1 MSFNRLNYDTCSYQH
16 TLAESVGPGEYMLTE
31 PPNVSQPC
39 FPESP
44 QIRLQRQ
51 GVSVAQNMPLIDVDS
66 ELMNLTRPATNCPS
80 RKYVPDG
87 NQCNENHK
95 LEEAKNNLEH
105 GQDCFFSVED
115 TRLSNP
121 ACNLRGTGWNRW
133 EWLCLNPQERVLM
146 PFDYNINNRLVVKDN
161 HRPCIPKPLDVAQSL
176 PPKSQEPKIN
186 NTIPTCGVPTGPTSI
201 HWQDALNAKQV

>member
-31 PPNVSQPC
+31 PPNVKEPC
-39 FPESP
+39 FAESP

-66 ELMNLTRPATNCPS
+66 ELMNLTRAASNCPS
-80 RKYVPDG
+80 RKYVPNG
-87 NQCNENHK
+87 NQCNESHK
-95 LEEAKNNLEH
+95 LQEAKNNLTH
-105 GQDCFFSVED
+105 GNDCFFQVED

-133 EWLCLNPQERVLM
+133 EWLCLDPQDRVLM
-146 PFDYNINNRLVVKDN
+146 PFDHNINNRLVAKDN
-161 HRPCIPKPLDVAQSL
+161 HRPCIPKPIDVSLSL
-176 PPKSQEPKIN
+176 PPQSAGPKSN
-186 NTIPTCGVPTGPTSI
+186 NTVPTCGVPTGPPSI
-201 HWQDALNAKQV
+201 QWQNSLNAKFS